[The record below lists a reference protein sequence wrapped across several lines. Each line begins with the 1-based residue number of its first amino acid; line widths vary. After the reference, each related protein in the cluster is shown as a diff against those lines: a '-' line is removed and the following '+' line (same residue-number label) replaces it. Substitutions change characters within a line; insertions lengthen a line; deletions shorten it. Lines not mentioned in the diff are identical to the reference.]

1 MATRIIDI
9 EQHNRE
15 RAFEIVERNM
25 QDSMHD
31 TGTDP
36 ASPTARKWLDFYM
49 KALRALIRD
58 IEASGG
64 GRSGN
69 A

>member
-1 MATRIIDI
+1 
-9 EQHNRE
+9 
-15 RAFEIVERNM
+15 
-25 QDSMHD
+25 MHD